1 MSKKKILI
9 LGLLVVILV
18 AGFVLIAW
26 PKYKKYSEEK
36 KAQQQVVDD
45 LKAHNPQLYGKISK
59 AMQENLDKLKKNPKD
74 FEALRDLA
82 AQYQTLLLID
92 KAEETYKKALEISPD
107 SGLIWNNLAV
117 LYERSENWSK
127 AKEAYLKI
135 ISLDPKT
142 YSAYISLAQ
151 MYLNNH
157 EGNKED
163 AVKLLQQG
171 ILNTGS
177 KTLKD
182 ALDRFN
188 KQGSL

>member
-1 MSKKKILI
+1 MNKKNILI
-9 LGLLVVILV
+9 LCAIVIILV
-18 AGFVLIAW
+18 AGFIGW

-36 KAQQQVVDD
+36 KAQQQIVDD
-45 LKAHNPQLYGKISK
+45 LKAHNPQLYAKISK

-74 FEALRDLA
+74 FEALRDLG

-92 KAEETYKKALEISPD
+92 KAEETYKLALEVSPE

-117 LYERSENWSK
+117 LYERSENWPK

-157 EGNKED
+157 EGNRED
-163 AVKLLQQG
+163 AIKLLQQG

-182 ALDRFN
+182 ALDRLN